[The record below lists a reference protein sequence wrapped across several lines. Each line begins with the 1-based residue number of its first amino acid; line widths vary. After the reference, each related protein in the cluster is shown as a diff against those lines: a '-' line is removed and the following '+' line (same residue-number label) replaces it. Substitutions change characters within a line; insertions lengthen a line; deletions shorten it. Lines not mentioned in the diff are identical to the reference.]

1 MSKIQEAQQFFREVK
16 VETKKVTY
24 PSKQDTVATT
34 WVVIAV
40 VLVISFYLGI
50 VDWVLSQMIGM
61 AL

>member
-1 MSKIQEAQQFFREVK
+1 MSKAQEFQQFLREVK

-34 WVVIAV
+34 YVVIAV
-40 VLVISFYLGI
+40 VLVIAFYLGI
-50 VDWVLSQMIGM
+50 VDWILSQLIGL